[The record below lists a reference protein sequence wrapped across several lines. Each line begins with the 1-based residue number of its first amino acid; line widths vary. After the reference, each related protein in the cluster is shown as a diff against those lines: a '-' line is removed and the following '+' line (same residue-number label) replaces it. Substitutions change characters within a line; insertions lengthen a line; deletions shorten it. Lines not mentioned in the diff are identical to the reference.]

1 MSIIKTVA
9 VFSVI
14 TLLTLLLALW
24 LAGASGVLIGLMIVA
39 VMAVKM
45 GGYLGLFAV
54 PPAVKK
60 LTNWVIAI
68 GIVSISIIWIS
79 GAVGKQLQEFQAEK
93 TVPTPARVAEHKKI
107 PLEEEFPKVVAVG
120 TEWKRIKLPYCS
132 WFDVSPV
139 DNKETVKVRLLDG
152 REFNL
157 FPDGSLFYRGKKVD
171 DFGKIPGVD
180 IDIKATETSA
190 KVMIS
195 VGKKL

>member
-1 MSIIKTVA
+1 MKTEETKEMKETKAEEKKKKTNKKKSGKWWILGGSIAAI
-9 VFSVI
+9 VFLV
-14 TLLTLLLALW
+14 
-24 LAGASGVLIGLMIVA
+24 
-39 VMAVKM
+39 
-45 GGYLGLFAV
+45 
-54 PPAVKK
+54 
-60 LTNWVIAI
+60 VIAI
-68 GIVSISIIWIS
+68 ATFWKDG
-79 GAVGKQLQEFQAEK
+79 GKLESRKAEK
-93 TVPTPARVAEHKKI
+93 EFSAPARVAEHKKI

>member
-1 MSIIKTVA
+1 MKFPYIPFII
-9 VFSVI
+9 F
-14 TLLTLLLALW
+14 LLILATIIFIW
-24 LAGASGVLIGLMIVA
+24 YQNQKKQEKPAGNTGN
-39 VMAVKM
+39 
-45 GGYLGLFAV
+45 
-54 PPAVKK
+54 
-60 LTNWVIAI
+60 TTEE
-68 GIVSISIIWIS
+68 
-79 GAVGKQLQEFQAEK
+79 VGKKEEK
-93 TVPTPARVAEHKKI
+93 KGFGWGWAVIILLVIGVGYVVLKPSSPPSSSTPARVAEHKKI